1 MAAGHELNL
10 EEFSASARRRL
21 PRLVFDYIEGGVDG
35 ESCLARNRDAFGRY
49 HLLPRYLVDVSR
61 RSQAVTVLDA
71 IPGVDRRGAEPLVA
85 EWGIEMAR
93 FGTAA

>member
-1 MAAGHELNL
+1 MEQ
-10 EEFSASARRRL
+10 
-21 PRLVFDYIEGGVDG
+21 
-35 ESCLARNRDAFGRY
+35 
-49 HLLPRYLVDVSR
+49 HLSGAPLTF
-61 RSQAVTVLDA
+61 SQAVTVLDA